1 MSDVIPANNGPLPGG
16 VPNSAEG
23 VGVGTQSAPVV
34 EGAAEESS
42 ETAIASAVPGEPSWP
57 EWAPALPAD
66 IPPTPW
72 EAEGRRPRPDELISG
87 ADTPARS
94 PADYKLP
101 AGLLGDAGP
110 EALAHGRA
118 VQSLLWHA
126 DLPAHSGMAL
136 LEAIKDAAAKSPGEL
151 DDVSFELKA
160 RETDLMLKRQMG
172 EAEYTRCRAALAAM
186 FERLNGQ
193 TGGKL
198 ADFLDD
204 HAEALL
210 DPMVQLNLLMHAGR
224 AEQRKRR
231 G

>member
-1 MSDVIPANNGPLPGG
+1 MNLPEIQTLPPGEIETAG
-16 VPNSAEG
+16 DG
-23 VGVGTQSAPVV
+23 GVGTQSAEAV
-34 EGAAEESS
+34 EQGATEVRDES
-42 ETAIASAVPGEPSWP
+42 ISAQVPSDWP
-57 EWAPALPAD
+57 EWAPALPTD

-72 EAEGRRPRPDELISG
+72 EAEGRKPRPDELLSG

-172 EAEYTRCRAALAAM
+172 EPEYTRCRAVLAAM
-186 FERLNGQ
+186 FERINGQ